1 MSGFS
6 CYIKSEV
13 IYLKKL
19 TIFYYDHFAEFET
32 VMTLLLLKNSCEI
45 STVALE
51 KRPYQ
56 GEEMQWFC
64 NEFTLQDVEP
74 STIDLLLIP
83 GGDPQDLFHNEKL
96 KIFIEKV
103 VEGGG
108 KVAGI
113 CGGSELLAALGL
125 LDGRKCTGNTSGVFE
140 SDSAYP
146 YYNKTLLV
154 NDQHVV
160 VDGPYIT
167 GQGQAYAE
175 FAVEVARQMGSVKD
189 DLDFEETLKWLKN
202 IRS

>member
-1 MSGFS
+1 M
-6 CYIKSEV
+6 
-13 IYLKKL
+13 KKL

-56 GEEMQWFC
+56 SEEMQWFC
-64 NEFTLQDVEP
+64 NEFTLQEVDP

-83 GGDPQDLFHNEKL
+83 GGDSRSLFENAKL
-96 KIFIEKV
+96 KTFIEKV
-103 VEGGG
+103 VESGG

-113 CGGSELLAALGL
+113 CGGSELMAALGL

-140 SDSAYP
+140 TDSAYP
-146 YYNKTLLV
+146 CYGKTLLV
-154 NDQHVV
+154 NDEHVV

-175 FAVEVARQMGSVKD
+175 FAVEVARQMESIKD
-189 DLDFEETLKWLKN
+189 DSDYKETLNWLKN
-202 IRS
+202 IRE